1 MSMSQGAV
9 TKQRCYMRA
18 DLTAKASRAINI
30 IERDT
35 PAAAEPSTGQPLS
48 ASVEIPTVASS
59 SAAEP
64 LNEDQKLAI
73 STVFAEEL
81 AKKSH
86 LREGAKE
93 GIPVTSG

>member
-1 MSMSQGAV
+1 MSMSQCAV

-35 PAAAEPSTGQPLS
+35 RAAAEPSTGQPLS
-48 ASVEIPTVASS
+48 ASLEIPIVASL

-64 LNEDQKLAI
+64 LTEDQKLAI
-73 STVFAEEL
+73 STEL
-81 AKKSH
+81 AKN
-86 LREGAKE
+86 
-93 GIPVTSG
+93 IPLTRRVIY